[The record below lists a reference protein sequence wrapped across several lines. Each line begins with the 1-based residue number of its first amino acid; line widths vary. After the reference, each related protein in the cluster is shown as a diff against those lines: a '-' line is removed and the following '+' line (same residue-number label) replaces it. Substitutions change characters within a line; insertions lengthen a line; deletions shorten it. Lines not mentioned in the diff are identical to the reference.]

1 MRTLK
6 LRHDFTYRDGVLAL
20 GAAFAVA
27 VLGPWALL
35 AAVLVL
41 VATGNLT
48 FTLESPVAQQEPTE
62 DAPAELPRE
71 QPAAA

>member
-6 LRHDFTYRDGVLAL
+6 LRHDFTYQAGALAL

-27 VLGPWALL
+27 ILGPWALL

-41 VATGNLT
+41 VATDNLT
-48 FTLESPVAQQEPTE
+48 FTLDSPVAQQEPAE
-62 DAPAELPRE
+62 DVPDSLPQE
-71 QPAAA
+71 EPAAA